1 MQQEAIESTAA
12 NFNYLN
18 NMACNTVVHLQIL
31 TPTKAI
37 RLKTRLIGIDPNMSV
52 ILAIRHEDD
61 WYTARN
67 YMREGQGAIIR
78 LISPNS
84 TEASIIAFRTTIQKI
99 MSIAGNWLVM
109 DYPKELQKVSLRKS
123 SRIPINIAC
132 TIFEKNSQAILS
144 SGFLNDIS
152 IDGCAFIGKSLPGC
166 KIGSEYD
173 LQVKL
178 DEEES
183 EEESVLLTPIMV
195 KNSLEKEHHTEQQQ
209 YGLTFQES
217 SQETQ
222 DFIQKIIF
230 RHLSLPPSAKTDAT
244 PK

>member
-1 MQQEAIESTAA
+1 MQQETIKSAAA
-12 NFNYLN
+12 NLNYLN
-18 NMACNTVVHLQIL
+18 NMPCNTVVHLQIS

-37 RLKTRLIGIDPNMSV
+37 RLKTRLIGVDPNMSV

-61 WYTARN
+61 WYSAKN
-67 YMREGQGAIIR
+67 YMREGQWAVVR
-78 LISPNS
+78 LISLNAP
-84 TEASIIAFRTTIQKI
+84 EASIIAFRTTIQKI

-109 DYPKELQKVSLRKS
+109 DYPKEQQKVSLRKY
-123 SRIPINIAC
+123 SRIPINIECA
-132 TIFEKNSQAILS
+132 IIDKNSQAILS
-144 SGFLNDIS
+144 TGFLNDIS
-152 IDGCAFIGKSLPGC
+152 IDGCAFIGQSLTGC
-166 KIGSEYD
+166 IIGSEYD

-183 EEESVLLTPIMV
+183 VLNTPISV
-195 KNSLEKEHHTEQQQ
+195 KNSLEKENNTKQQ

-230 RHLSLPPSAKTDAT
+230 RHLSLPHSANTVGNSD
-244 PK
+244 